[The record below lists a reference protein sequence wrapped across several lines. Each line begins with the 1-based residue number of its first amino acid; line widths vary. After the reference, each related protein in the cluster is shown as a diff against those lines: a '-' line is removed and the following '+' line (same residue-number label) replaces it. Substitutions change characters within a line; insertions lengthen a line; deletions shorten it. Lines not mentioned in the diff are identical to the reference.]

1 MADVKISALPAGTA
15 NANAVVP
22 ATNAAGTT
30 TQKITL
36 GAIAALGG
44 GPPAAHVHGNL
55 TNAGAIGS
63 TSGQIVVTTTG
74 GALTTS
80 ATVSAATQVS
90 GLATVATSGSYNDLS
105 NKPAAYTLPTAAA
118 NVLGGVKIGSGVTIT
133 DGVISV
139 SSYTLPSATVSTLG
153 GVIVGT
159 GLGVSTG
166 TVSVTYGTTSGTACQ
181 GNDSRLSDARTPTAH
196 ASTHQTGGSDA
207 VANVV
212 NSPSQITA
220 NQNNYTL
227 PSADIVRLDANAARD
242 ITGFEAGTSGQSVL
256 LVNVGTNAIT
266 LKHQNTSSS
275 ASNRIVVPWAG
286 DYVLDAS
293 GGSAVLVYDSTTS
306 RWRVLA

>member
-1 MADVKISALPAGTA
+1 MADVKISQLPAGTA

-36 GAIAALGG
+36 GAIA
-44 GPPAAHVHGNL
+44 NL
-55 TNAGAIGS
+55 
-63 TSGQIVVTTTG
+63 
-74 GALTTS
+74 
-80 ATVSAATQVS
+80 
-90 GLATVATSGSYNDLS
+90 
-105 NKPAAYTLPTAAA
+105 YTLPTAAA
-118 NVLGGVKIGSGVTIT
+118 NVLGGVKIGSGISI
-133 DGVISV
+133 DGNGVISA
-139 SSYTLPSATVSTLG
+139 SAGYTLPNATVSTLG

-159 GLGVSTG
+159 GLGVTSG

-181 GNDSRLSDARTPTAH
+181 GNDSRLSDSRTPTAH

-212 NSPSQITA
+212 NSPSQITG
-220 NQNNYTL
+220 NQNDYTL
-227 PSADIVRLDANAARD
+227 PAADIVRLDANAARD
-242 ITGFEAGTSGQSVL
+242 ITGFTAGTSGQAVV

-266 LKHQNTSSS
+266 LKHQNSSSS